1 MNKIIARDILKN
13 SKALDENKPLSW
25 HEPTKDFTDNQWYF
39 YQARHTVYF
48 TAFSNDN
55 ITIKTLENIAK
66 NLVELAPQLLA
77 GFDNNDN
84 GKNFPTEI
92 LQQICS
98 IKTVES
104 LKDYP
109 DKWNIEG
116 SEVFSSANL
125 PLFRIKCV
133 VKKNSSDG
141 EHKAMILIL
150 STHALIEGADVSLL
164 TSSKKTIVND
174 DRAKNTAFLTKA
186 YYKFIA
192 LFIAPLQ
199 VLAAAI
205 LVPKTHDKAFKTLVV
220 EHTKLR
226 SIARSLGV
234 SRRALMFALV
244 AYGLNNGGK
253 GFSKRVVSIVYA
265 DMDRVRDYK
274 VNSDFFKFHAMTVKF
289 KVKQNFVEFVQGAEK
304 ALKKVEFK
312 NPSSSQ
318 DFFDAIF
325 SVHRFMKKYIPFI
338 YSEKTFRFN
347 AGFDLNLS
355 LTSPQRL
362 NGDFTKLFVEPV
374 YCGAFNPGLN
384 VCVFIP
390 GRTKTSFNF
399 AMSKHHL
406 KNVAKIESL
415 LEQLDLNT
423 K

>member
-1 MNKIIARDILKN
+1 MNKIIAGDILKN
-13 SKALDENKPLSW
+13 SKALDESKPLSW

-77 GFDNNDN
+77 GF
-84 GKNFPTEI
+84 KNFGDAKKFPPEI

-116 SEVFSSANL
+116 NEIFSSINL
-125 PLFRIKCV
+125 PLFRVKCV
-133 VKKNSSDG
+133 VKKNSADG

-150 STHALIEGADVSLL
+150 STHSLIEGADASLL
-164 TSSKKTIVND
+164 TSSKKTSVND
-174 DRAKNTAFLTKA
+174 EKTQKTAFLTKA
-186 YYKFIA
+186 YYKSIA

-205 LVPKTHDKAFKTLVV
+205 LVPKTHDKAFKTLVI

-226 SIARSLGV
+226 AIARSLGV

-253 GFSKRVVSIVYA
+253 GFSKKFISIVYA
-265 DMDRVRDYK
+265 DMDRVRNYK
-274 VNSDFFKFHAMTVKF
+274 INSDFFKFHAMTVKF
-289 KVKQNFVEFVQGAEK
+289 KVKKNFEEFVQEAEK
-304 ALKKVEFK
+304 ALKKVELK
-312 NPSSSQ
+312 NPGASQ

-325 SVHRFMKKYIPFI
+325 SMHRFMKKYIPFI
-338 YSEKTFRFN
+338 YSQKTFRFN
-347 AGFDLNLS
+347 AGYDLNLS

-374 YCGAFNPGLN
+374 YCGALNPGLN
-384 VCVFIP
+384 VCVFAP

-406 KNVAKIESL
+406 KNVVIIENL